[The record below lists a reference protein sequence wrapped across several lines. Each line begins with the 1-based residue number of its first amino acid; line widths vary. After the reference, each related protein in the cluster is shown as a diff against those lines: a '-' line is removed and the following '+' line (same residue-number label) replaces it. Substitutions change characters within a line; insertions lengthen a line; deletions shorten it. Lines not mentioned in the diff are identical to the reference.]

1 MSFYTQIIICFAAF
15 GATATLVDPPEDRL
29 SRFATVQDFLE
40 FKKDRRL
47 MWCRM
52 EPQLTDDD
60 EWIRDVP
67 TCDFGGYYPNG
78 PATEL

>member
-15 GATATLVDPPEDRL
+15 GVTATLVDPPEDQL
-29 SRFATVQDFLE
+29 ARFATVQDFLE

-67 TCDFGGYYPNG
+67 TCDFGGYYPNE

>member
-1 MSFYTQIIICFAAF
+1 MSVYTQIIICFAAF
-15 GATATLVDPPEDRL
+15 AVTATLVDPPEDHL

-52 EPQLTDDD
+52 EPQMTDDD
-60 EWIRDVP
+60 EWIRDVSI
-67 TCDFGGYYPNG
+67 CDFGGYYPNG